1 MRKGFTLIEVLV
13 VVAITPILAVALSGM
28 FRVFVRDIPQGARL
42 LQQNTSVLDM
52 LQNVRRDVDRAVA
65 LPAQFQDV
73 QMNDQRLLVEL
84 PEGTVSYE
92 FHDGEVARTAFGPD
106 GAAASKPRLWRA
118 PKAVVTW
125 KPWRRGNEAYAVEVH
140 TAVQQR
146 IRGKWYNKFANSHVF
161 FLQGLGKD
169 QAIK

>member
-1 MRKGFTLIEVLV
+1 MRKGFTLIEVLAV
-13 VVAITPILAVALSGM
+13 VTITPILAVALSGM

-52 LQNVRRDVDRAVA
+52 LGNVRRDVDRAVA
-65 LPAQFQDV
+65 LPERFQDV
-73 QMNDQRLLVEL
+73 QTDEHTLLVEL

-92 FHDGEVARTAFGPD
+92 FRNGEIVRTALSAA
-106 GAAASKPRLWRA
+106 GAAAADERLWRV
-118 PKAVVTW
+118 PKAVLTW
-125 KPWRRGNEAYAVEVH
+125 KPWKQGDTVYAVEAH

-146 IRGKWYNKFANSHVF
+146 IRGKLHNKFTNAHVF

>member
-1 MRKGFTLIEVLV
+1 MRKGFTLVEVLV
-13 VVAITPILAVALSGM
+13 IVAITPILAVALSGM

-52 LQNVRRDVDRAVA
+52 LGNVRRDVDRAVA
-65 LPAQFQDV
+65 LPQRFQDV
-73 QMNDQRLLVEL
+73 QTDDHRLLVEL

-92 FHDGEVARTAFGPD
+92 LRDGEVARTTLSPNS
-106 GAAASKPRLWRA
+106 AAAPEQRLWSV

-125 KPWRRGNEAYAVEVH
+125 KPWKQDQTAYAVEVH
-140 TAVQQR
+140 TTVQHR
-146 IRGKWYNKFANSHVF
+146 IRGKWHNKFANSHVF
-161 FLQGLGKD
+161 FLRGLGKD

>member
-13 VVAITPILAVALSGM
+13 VIAITPILAVALSGV
-28 FRVFVRDIPQGARL
+28 FAIFVRDIPQGTRL

-52 LQNVRRDVDRAVA
+52 LANVRRDVDRAVA
-65 LPAQFQDV
+65 LPERFRDV
-73 QMNDQRLLVEL
+73 QTDEHRLLVEL

-92 FHDGEVARTAFGPD
+92 FRNGEIVRTALNQD
-106 GAAASKPRLWRA
+106 GVASDQQRLWHV

-125 KPWRRGNEAYAVEVH
+125 KPCKHGDAVYAVEVC

-146 IRGKWYNKFANSHVF
+146 IRAKLHDKFVNSHVF